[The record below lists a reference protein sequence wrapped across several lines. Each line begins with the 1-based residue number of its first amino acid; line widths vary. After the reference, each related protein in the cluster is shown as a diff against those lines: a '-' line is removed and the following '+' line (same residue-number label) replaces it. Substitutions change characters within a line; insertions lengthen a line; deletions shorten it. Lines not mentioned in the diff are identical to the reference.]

1 MKVNRK
7 CEPQDAFMVVTDI
20 TTGSVSQY
28 YINLPSVF
36 PYICKG
42 QCEVPRRKDLDSNA
56 QWHHDIFTCVCV
68 CVCKDYAKYG
78 VRILLPTCLSVMLTY
93 TDCIKLPLLGRL
105 HQPARCLSFIYQG
118 GSIE

>member
-7 CEPQDAFMVVTDI
+7 CEPQDAFMVFTDI
-20 TTGSVSQY
+20 TTGYVSQY

-56 QWHHDIFTCVCV
+56 QWHHDIFTCMCV
-68 CVCKDYAKYG
+68 CVRTAQSMEYVFYCQG
-78 VRILLPTCLSVMLTY
+78 VYR
-93 TDCIKLPLLGRL
+93 
-105 HQPARCLSFIYQG
+105 
-118 GSIE
+118 